1 MVRPLLVFAHRRAI
15 TSFLSA
21 GRGGHMKF
29 HATIVFEF
37 NASSLVDAGHKVN
50 DAVKHAAEADQ
61 MEARS
66 ITVVTP
72 PGSPPVALPSA

>member
-1 MVRPLLVFAHRRAI
+1 
-15 TSFLSA
+15 
-21 GRGGHMKF
+21 MKF
-29 HATIVFEF
+29 RATIVFEF

-50 DAVKHAAEADQ
+50 DAVQHAAEADD

-72 PGSPPVALPSA
+72 PASPAVALPAV